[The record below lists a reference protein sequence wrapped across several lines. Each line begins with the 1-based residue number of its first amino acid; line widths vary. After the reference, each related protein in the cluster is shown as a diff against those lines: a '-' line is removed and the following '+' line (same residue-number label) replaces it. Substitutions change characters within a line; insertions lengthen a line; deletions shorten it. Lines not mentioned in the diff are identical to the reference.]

1 MTDVK
6 NVMGNKEFIA
16 LMAIMMSVVAISI
29 DALLPALGIIG
40 RDLQVSHPNQAQ
52 FIISAIFIGL
62 ALGQLVSGPL
72 SDAIGRKK
80 VLFVGLTL
88 YLFGSVICVTA
99 GSIEVMLTGRFIQGL
114 GVSGPYLSV
123 MSIVR
128 DKYSGAAMAKIMS
141 LVMMVFMTVPILAP
155 ALGQLILAFASWQTI
170 FTLYIV
176 YAIGIGTWAW
186 LRLEETLH
194 PENVVPFRVS
204 NIINGTI
211 TVLSNKTT
219 LCYTVVMGCIFGA
232 LIGDLNSIPQ
242 VFQVQYAVGDMFA
255 LYFGLQAFG
264 LGVSSFINSQLV
276 ERFGMR
282 KLCLIGAAIISGT
295 SAILFIYSYFQDPP
309 FFVFFAYGAVILFC
323 FGIMFGNLNAIA
335 LEPMGHIAGLAAAIV
350 GALSSVLGIA
360 LGTYI
365 GQLYNGTIVPL
376 VLGFMLLGA
385 LAFIIMSMENIS
397 HAKSRAK
404 ALCEEQV
411 G

>member
-1 MTDVK
+1 MTVVK
-6 NVMGNKEFIA
+6 NIMGYKEFIT
-16 LMAIMMSVVAISI
+16 LMAILMSVVAISI

-40 RDLQVSHPNQAQ
+40 EYLNVSHPNQAQ
-52 FIISAIFIGL
+52 YIISAIFIGL

-80 VLFVGLTL
+80 VLFIGLIL
-88 YLFGSVICVTA
+88 YLLGSVICVTA
-99 GSIEVMLTGRFIQGL
+99 TSIEVMLAGRFVQGL

-128 DKYSGAAMAKIMS
+128 DKHSGAAMAKIMS

-155 ALGQLILAFASWQTI
+155 ALGQLILAVANWQSI
-170 FTLYIV
+170 FGLYIV
-176 YAIGIGTWAW
+176 YAIGVGTWAW

-194 PENVVPFRVS
+194 PENVVPFKVA
-204 NIINGTI
+204 NIIKGSK

-219 LCYTVVMGCIFGA
+219 LCYTLVMGCIFGA

-242 VFQVQYAVGDMFA
+242 IFQGQYAVGDMFA
-255 LYFGLQAFG
+255 VYFGLQAFG

-282 KLCLIGAAIISGT
+282 HLCLIGAAIISGA
-295 SAILFIYSYFQDPP
+295 SSLLFVYSYFASPP
-309 FFVFFAYGAVILFC
+309 FFLFFIYGAVILFC

-350 GALSSVLGIA
+350 GALSSVIGIA

-365 GQLYNGTIVPL
+365 GQMYNGTVVPL

-385 LAFIIMSMENIS
+385 LAFVIMYFENIGN
-397 HAKSRAK
+397 AKLLA
-404 ALCEEQV
+404 AELVEEQA